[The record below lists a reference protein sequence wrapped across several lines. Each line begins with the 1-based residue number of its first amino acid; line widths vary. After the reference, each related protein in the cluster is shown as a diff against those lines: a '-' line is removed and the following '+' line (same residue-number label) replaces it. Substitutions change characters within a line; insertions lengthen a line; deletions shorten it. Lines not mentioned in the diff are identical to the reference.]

1 MNLKIKEYKN
11 SIDEV
16 TKSKIISLLRE
27 ENSDSILAK
36 LSSDNI
42 DSFIEILVRSNKL
55 NLFTCELN
63 NEVIGYATFA
73 NKPSFLVSEFYEIK
87 YKIFLNLLINFHF
100 LTILNLLISIVRVD
114 IILLNKTNKQL
125 LESNFNLNLLA
136 IKKKYQSKGIGK
148 LFLEEILKKIKAQNL
163 ILYITCETYD
173 DRALDFYI
181 KKCNF
186 EKIGIKLRFFKNL
199 HVLSKKIN

>member
-11 SIDEV
+11 SIDDV
-16 TKSKIISLLRE
+16 AKSKIISLVRE
-27 ENSDSILAK
+27 ENPDSILAK
-36 LSSDNI
+36 LSPDNI

-87 YKIFLNLLINFHF
+87 YKIFLNLLVNFHF
-100 LTILNLLISIVRVD
+100 LTILNLIISILRVD

-136 IKKKYQSKGIGK
+136 IKKEYQSKGIGK

-199 HVLSKKIN
+199 HILCKRIN

>member
-1 MNLKIKEYKN
+1 M
-11 SIDEV
+11 
-16 TKSKIISLLRE
+16 
-27 ENSDSILAK
+27 
-36 LSSDNI
+36 
-42 DSFIEILVRSNKL
+42 
-55 NLFTCELN
+55 
-63 NEVIGYATFA
+63 
-73 NKPSFLVSEFYEIK
+73 
-87 YKIFLNLLINFHF
+87 
-100 LTILNLLISIVRVD
+100 RVD

-136 IKKKYQSKGIGK
+136 IKKEYQSKGIGK

-199 HVLSKKIN
+199 HILCKRINYDFFIFDKTLPFIKLFNIIFIFNE

>member
-136 IKKKYQSKGIGK
+136 IKKEYQSKGIGK

-163 ILYITCETYD
+163 ILYITCETYN

>member
-136 IKKKYQSKGIGK
+136 IKKEYQSKGIGK

>member
-136 IKKKYQSKGIGK
+136 IKKEYQSKGIGK

-186 EKIGIKLRFFKNL
+186 EKIGTKLRFFKNL

>member
-16 TKSKIISLLRE
+16 AKSKIISLVRE
-27 ENSDSILAK
+27 ENPDSILAK
-36 LSSDNI
+36 LSPDNI

-87 YKIFLNLLINFHF
+87 YKIFLNLLVNFHF
-100 LTILNLLISIVRVD
+100 LTILNLIISIMRVD
-114 IILLNKTNKQL
+114 IILLNKTNKQI
-125 LESNFNLNLLA
+125 LEGNFNLNLL
-136 IKKKYQSKGIGK
+136 Q
-148 LFLEEILKKIKAQNL
+148 
-163 ILYITCETYD
+163 
-173 DRALDFYI
+173 
-181 KKCNF
+181 
-186 EKIGIKLRFFKNL
+186 
-199 HVLSKKIN
+199 SKKISI

>member
-87 YKIFLNLLINFHF
+87 YKIFLNLLVNFHF
-100 LTILNLLISIVRVD
+100 LTILNLIISIVRVD

-136 IKKKYQSKGIGK
+136 IKKEYQSKGIGK

>member
-87 YKIFLNLLINFHF
+87 FKIFLNLLINFHF

-136 IKKKYQSKGIGK
+136 IKKEYQSKGIGK

>member
-16 TKSKIISLLRE
+16 SKSKIIRLVKE
-27 ENSDSILAK
+27 ENPDSILAK
-36 LSSDNI
+36 LSPDNI

-63 NEVIGYATFA
+63 NEIIGYATLA
-73 NKPSFLVSEFYEIK
+73 NKPSYLVSEFYEIK

-100 LTILNLLISIVRVD
+100 LTILNLIISIMRFD
-114 IILLNKTNKQL
+114 LILLNKTNKQI
-125 LESNFNLNLLA
+125 LERNFNLNLLA
-136 IKKKYQSKGIGK
+136 IKKDFQSKGIGK
-148 LFLEEILKKIKAQNL
+148 LFLEKILKKIKVQNL

-181 KKCNF
+181 KKCSF
-186 EKIGIKLRFFKNL
+186 EKIGTKLRLFKNL
-199 HVLSKKIN
+199 HILLKRIN

>member
-87 YKIFLNLLINFHF
+87 YKIFLNLLVNFHF
-100 LTILNLLISIVRVD
+100 LTILNLIISILRVD

-136 IKKKYQSKGIGK
+136 IKKEYQSKGIGK

-199 HVLSKKIN
+199 HILCKKIN

>member
-87 YKIFLNLLINFHF
+87 YKIFLNLLVNFHF
-100 LTILNLLISIVRVD
+100 LTILNLIISILRVD

-136 IKKKYQSKGIGK
+136 IKKEYQSKGIGK

-199 HVLSKKIN
+199 HILCKRIN